1 MIFHHRQKKL
11 KSTSIPILEMNHT
24 LIKQVNEFSFLG
36 FTVNNHMDWNS
47 HITNISNKITKTM
60 GIMNRIKKSIP
71 QQILNLMYNSLILPH
86 IYFCITAWGFKCN
99 RIFTLQKKALR
110 IITKSK
116 FNSHTEPL
124 FRELSILKVEH
135 IFQMQCLNLY
145 YNVINER
152 TPDFF
157 SKMFKL
163 KSRMHSHETR
173 QKNYI
178 HIAGT
183 RTTSA
188 KQCIR
193 QYIPTVLTSIPTLVS
208 DKITT
213 HSYAGFSRYA
223 KQYFIQLYKYEC
235 VISNCYICSNA
246 T

>member
-1 MIFHHRQKKL
+1 MAIQLATRGASGNVYMCSLWVNYRKMTFHQFIVAYDNSYRIL
-11 KSTSIPILEMNHT
+11 NRLPMRCTASDMFATDNVNSCTCVIRTSIH
-24 LIKQVNEFSFLG
+24 
-36 FTVNNHMDWNS
+36 
-47 HITNISNKITKTM
+47 
-60 GIMNRIKKSIP
+60 
-71 QQILNLMYNSLILPH
+71 
-86 IYFCITAWGFKCN
+86 KC
-99 RIFTLQKKALR
+99 
-110 IITKSK
+110 
-116 FNSHTEPL
+116 
-124 FRELSILKVEH
+124 
-135 IFQMQCLNLY
+135 
-145 YNVINER
+145 
-152 TPDFF
+152 F

-213 HSYAGFSRYA
+213 HSYAGFSKYA

>member
-1 MIFHHRQKKL
+1 
-11 KSTSIPILEMNHT
+11 
-24 LIKQVNEFSFLG
+24 
-36 FTVNNHMDWNS
+36 
-47 HITNISNKITKTM
+47 
-60 GIMNRIKKSIP
+60 
-71 QQILNLMYNSLILPH
+71 
-86 IYFCITAWGFKCN
+86 
-99 RIFTLQKKALR
+99 
-110 IITKSK
+110 
-116 FNSHTEPL
+116 
-124 FRELSILKVEH
+124 
-135 IFQMQCLNLY
+135 
-145 YNVINER
+145 
-152 TPDFF
+152 
-157 SKMFKL
+157 MFKL

-183 RTTSA
+183 RTVSA

-246 T
+246 TYHGTTCHDLCRLTSYLFSLCLIDNCHPLLKRLINVYVCISIFTSVTSK